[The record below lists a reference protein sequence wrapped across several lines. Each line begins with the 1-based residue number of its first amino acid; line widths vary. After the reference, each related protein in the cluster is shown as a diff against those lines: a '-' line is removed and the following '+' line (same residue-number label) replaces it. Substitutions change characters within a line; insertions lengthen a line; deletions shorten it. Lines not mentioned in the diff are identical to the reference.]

1 MRFNTQLYDLFST
14 LHGYSI
20 RNGVILLK
28 IELLSEN
35 QIRCTLNKAD
45 LADKQLKIS
54 ELAYGSPKAKELFRE
69 MMQQASNELGF
80 EVDDIPLMIE
90 AIPISS
96 DCLILIVTK
105 VEDPEELDTRF
116 SRFTRNNDDDDTDY
130 DDDMDDEYEDEDYP
144 PSDDNVISGHIDI
157 GINGDESQIPEAIF
171 NALEGFVNNLT
182 GLAGKN
188 IEISTDIPSSA
199 KAPVKQTQ
207 QEEDAPQTLT
217 RLLVFDSL
225 NTVINAS
232 KQVASFYF
240 SSNTLYKNPVNK
252 RFYLLFTNDKNTIP
266 EFNRVC
272 YILGEYGT
280 AQKITDAMPY
290 HFKEHFKTIIEEEAV
305 QTLSAL

>member
-1 MRFNTQLYDLFST
+1 M
-14 LHGYSI
+14 

-28 IELLSEN
+28 IERLSEN

-116 SRFTRNNDDDDTDY
+116 SRFTRNNDEDDPEY
-130 DDDMDDEYEDEDYP
+130 DDDMSDEEDDEDYI
-144 PSDDNVISGHIDI
+144 PSDDDNVISGHIDI

-199 KAPVKQTQ
+199 KAAANKAQPT
-207 QEEDAPQTLT
+207 EDTPQTLT

-225 NTVINAS
+225 NTVISAS

-252 RFYLLFTNDKNTIP
+252 RFYLLFTNDKNTVS

-280 AQKITDAMPY
+280 SQKITDAMPY
-290 HFKEHFKTIIEEEAV
+290 HFKEHFKTIIEDEAV

>member
-1 MRFNTQLYDLFST
+1 M
-14 LHGYSI
+14 
-20 RNGVILLK
+20 
-28 IELLSEN
+28 
-35 QIRCTLNKAD
+35 
-45 LADKQLKIS
+45 
-54 ELAYGSPKAKELFRE
+54 
-69 MMQQASNELGF
+69 
-80 EVDDIPLMIE
+80 
-90 AIPISS
+90 
-96 DCLILIVTK
+96 
-105 VEDPEELDTRF
+105 DTRF

-130 DDDMDDEYEDEDYP
+130 DDDMDDEYEDENYP